1 MISGDEMDKIVLKD
15 GITIMT
21 KSTTE
26 HKANNKMISP
36 YARVG
41 VVGNQVKTT
50 RILNLLN
57 DLENVC
63 IQFLSGSN
71 VLKFLTITNLYP

>member
-1 MISGDEMDKIVLKD
+1 V
-15 GITIMT
+15 
-21 KSTTE
+21 
-26 HKANNKMISP
+26 ISP
-36 YARVG
+36 YAKVS
-41 VVGNQVKTT
+41 VVGNKVKTT

-71 VLKFLTITNLYP
+71 VPKYLTITNLYPSIISYAFATFKMCLVLDVPMST